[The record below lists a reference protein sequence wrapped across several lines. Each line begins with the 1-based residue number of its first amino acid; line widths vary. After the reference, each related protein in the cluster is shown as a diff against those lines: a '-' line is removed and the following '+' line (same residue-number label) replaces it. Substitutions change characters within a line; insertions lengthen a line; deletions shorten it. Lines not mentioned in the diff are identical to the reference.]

1 MAAKNRFESPA
12 SPRSPVRFSWCAA
25 CCCCPFPKRM
35 VHPALE
41 AVLVA
46 VEPVPEVVVACATP
60 VRAEAVVLSLRAPE
74 ANVHAVPEQLRRE
87 LLLRAETH
95 LGAQRAIE
103 PDAARNEA
111 MDAIT
116 REKTLDA
123 IIGDG
128 EETGLFSPSAWPSSL
143 DRDTRQR

>member
-1 MAAKNRFESPA
+1 
-12 SPRSPVRFSWCAA
+12 
-25 CCCCPFPKRM
+25 M

-46 VEPVPEVVVACATP
+46 VEPVPEGVVACATR
-60 VRAEAVVLSLRAPE
+60 VRAVAGVLSLRAPE
-74 ANVHAVPEQLRRE
+74 ANVRAVPEQPRRE
-87 LLLRAETH
+87 LLVRAETQ
-95 LGAQRAIE
+95 GAIE
-103 PDAARNEA
+103 LDAARDEA

>member
-1 MAAKNRFESPA
+1 
-12 SPRSPVRFSWCAA
+12 
-25 CCCCPFPKRM
+25 M

-46 VEPVPEVVVACATP
+46 VEPVPEAVVACATP
-60 VRAEAVVLSLRAPE
+60 VRAEAAVLSLRVPE
-74 ANVHAVPEQLRRE
+74 PSVRAVPEQPRRE

-95 LGAQRAIE
+95 LEAQRAIE
-103 PDAARNEA
+103 LDAARDEA